1 MPSDPR
7 ATLTVACSW
16 SIAGHARASV
26 CAISRPGGSWKAPPS
41 ARGSPLDKQA
51 APGRPAGDNN
61 RVEADAGAIAVRQD
75 RTPVQPDHTDPGLAP
90 APAPDRLRAPGPLR
104 FWLTI
109 GLVLA
114 ALGALDT
121 LAQLPTWR
129 DTPALATVNV
139 IMSMAFI
146 LTGLLLR
153 REDGQRG
160 VAWALILAGVFR
172 SLDFV
177 DGWTGG
183 PWAVYTVVF
192 GGIDRIFGGYAI
204 LRYPRPALS
213 RIERA
218 YLATLAGWM
227 LVTRGLVVV
236 TSTAASTGYP
246 ASDWWP
252 TISASGSLNNLFAAL
267 ENIGDGVLGLIVVVF
282 LVRRLIQTKGL
293 DRIVIAPVIAAGLAA
308 VAAASVT
315 AVAQIFS
322 NISDGPTDA
331 FLAESLVDFLLP
343 AAFLVAVIQRGL
355 LTRNLAALVGRV
367 ATGADLTGVRYALRE
382 TLHDPTL
389 EVLELPATGPSAGP
403 ALPVPRSD
411 HRLTEVIRTDAG
423 APIAVVIADEA
434 LARYRG
440 LFDAAV
446 RTSGLALRNAQLQA
460 QAAQAELDSVRASRA
475 RLAEVA
481 LAERRRLERDL
492 HDGAQQ
498 HLLALAAR
506 LSAAMASTSDPDA
519 TAAFAQVRTDL
530 SAVLAELRDL
540 AHGIHPAAL
549 VQSGLAAALE
559 EVAER
564 LPLAIHLDVPDGPGD
579 RPPAATEATAY
590 FVACEALTNVVKHA
604 RASQVS
610 VTVRISAGELVM
622 DIADDGAGGA
632 DPAGRGLANI
642 MDRAGAAGGEAVID
656 SPPGQGTRLRL
667 RIPCA

>member
-1 MPSDPR
+1 MRPGQSPVTPGHSGHAEPGPGSAPDGLRAPSPLR
-7 ATLTVACSW
+7 FTLTVA
-16 SIAGHARASV
+16 
-26 CAISRPGGSWKAPPS
+26 
-41 ARGSPLDKQA
+41 
-51 APGRPAGDNN
+51 
-61 RVEADAGAIAVRQD
+61 
-75 RTPVQPDHTDPGLAP
+75 LA
-90 APAPDRLRAPGPLR
+90 
-104 FWLTI
+104 
-109 GLVLA
+109 LA

-121 LAQLPTWR
+121 VAQLPMWR

-139 IMSMAFI
+139 IMSLAFI

-177 DGWTGG
+177 DAWSGG
-183 PWAVYTVVF
+183 PWAVYAVIF
-192 GGIDRIFGGYAI
+192 GGIDRVFGGYAV

-213 RIERA
+213 RVERG
-218 YLATLAGWM
+218 YLITLTGWM

-236 TSTAASTGYP
+236 TSTAVSAGYGAS
-246 ASDWWP
+246 SWWP
-252 TISASGSLNNLFAAL
+252 TITDRATLTTVFTAL
-267 ENIGDGVLGLIVVVF
+267 ENIGDGLLGLVVVVF
-282 LVRRLIQTKGL
+282 LIRRLIQTKGL

-308 VAAASVT
+308 VTAASVT
-315 AVAQIFS
+315 AVAQLFAS
-322 NISDGPTDA
+322 LNEGPTDA

-343 AAFLVAVIQRGL
+343 LAFLVAVIQRGL
-355 LTRNLAALVGRV
+355 LTRNLAALTARM
-367 ATGADLTGVRYALRE
+367 AAGADLTRVRYALRE

-389 EVLELPATGPSAGP
+389 EVLALPAADPPATAPLGV
-403 ALPVPRSD
+403 ALPAAEQ
-411 HRLTEVIRTDAG
+411 RLVEVIRTDAG
-423 APIAVVIADEA
+423 APIAVVIADQA

-460 QAAQAELDSVRASRA
+460 QAAQTELDHVRASRA
-475 RLAEVA
+475 RLAEAAV
-481 LAERRRLERDL
+481 AERRRLERDL

-506 LSAAMASTSDPDA
+506 LSAAMASTGDPDA
-519 TAAFAQVRTDL
+519 TAAFAQARTDL
-530 SAVLAELRDL
+530 AAVLAELRDL
-540 AHGIHPAAL
+540 AHGIHPATL
-549 VQSGLAAALE
+549 VQSGLGAALE

-564 LPLAIHLDVPDGPGD
+564 LPLAIQLDVPDFPDG
-579 RPPAATEATAY
+579 RPPAAAEATAY
-590 FVACEALTNVVKHA
+590 FVACEALANAVKHA
-604 RASQVS
+604 QARQAG

-622 DIADDGAGGA
+622 DVCDDGVGGA

-656 SPPGQGTRLRL
+656 SPPGAGTHLQL

>member
-1 MPSDPR
+1 
-7 ATLTVACSW
+7 
-16 SIAGHARASV
+16 
-26 CAISRPGGSWKAPPS
+26 
-41 ARGSPLDKQA
+41 
-51 APGRPAGDNN
+51 
-61 RVEADAGAIAVRQD
+61 VEADSAAIAVRPGQSPATQGHAD
-75 RTPVQPDHTDPGLAP
+75 PDPGP
-90 APAPDRLRAPGPLR
+90 APAPDGLRAPGPLR
-104 FWLTI
+104 FALTVA
-109 GLVLA
+109 LALA
-114 ALGALDT
+114 ALGALDIT
-121 LAQLPTWR
+121 AQLPMWR

-139 IMSMAFI
+139 IMSLAFI

-177 DGWTGG
+177 DAWSGG
-183 PWAVYTVVF
+183 PWAVYAVIF
-192 GGIDRIFGGYAI
+192 GGIDRVFGGYAV

-213 RIERA
+213 RIERG
-218 YLATLAGWM
+218 YLITLTGWM

-236 TSTAASTGYP
+236 TSTAVSTGYG
-246 ASDWWP
+246 ASSWWP
-252 TISASGSLNNLFAAL
+252 TITDSPVLNNVFTSL
-267 ENIGDGVLGLIVVVF
+267 ENIGDGMLGLVVVVF

-308 VAAASVT
+308 VTAASVT
-315 AVAQIFS
+315 AVAQLFS
-322 NISDGPTDA
+322 NLSEGPTDA

-343 AAFLVAVIQRGL
+343 LAFLVAVIQRGL
-355 LTRNLAALVGRV
+355 LARNLAALTARMV
-367 ATGADLTGVRYALRE
+367 AGADLSRVRYALRE

-389 EVLELPATGPSAGP
+389 EVLELPAAGPSATAIP
-403 ALPVPRSD
+403 PEAALPEAEQ
-411 HRLTEVIRTDAG
+411 RLVEVIRTDAG
-423 APIAVVIADEA
+423 APIAVVIADQT
-434 LARYRG
+434 LTRYRG

-460 QAAQAELDSVRASRA
+460 QAAQAELDHVRASRT
-475 RLAEVA
+475 RLAEAAV
-481 LAERRRLERDL
+481 AERRRLERDL

-506 LSAAMASTSDPDA
+506 LSAAMATTGDADA
-519 TAAFAQVRTDL
+519 TAAFAQARTDL
-530 SAVLAELRDL
+530 AAVLAELRDL
-540 AHGIHPAAL
+540 AHGIHPATL
-549 VQSGLAAALE
+549 VQSGLGAALE

-564 LPLAIHLDVPDGPGD
+564 LPLAIQLDVPDFPAG

-604 RASQVS
+604 QASQAT

-622 DIADDGAGGA
+622 DVSDDGAGGA

-656 SPPGQGTRLRL
+656 SPPGGGTHLQL